1 MKKFFFLIGF
11 LLLAAAIFLTFPC
24 YNRLL
29 AVSGCCKERT
39 SPTGGWSKSGKD
51 YEGCRS
57 FNQQRDN
64 DDVSKPTG
72 FVWWDF
78 QCS

>member
-1 MKKFFFLIGF
+1 MKKIFFLIGF
-11 LLLAAAIFLTFPC
+11 LLLAVAMFLIIPC
-24 YNRLL
+24 HNRLF
-29 AVSGCCKERT
+29 AVSGCCKERN
-39 SPTGGWSKSGKD
+39 SPTGAWSKSGKD
-51 YEGCRS
+51 YEACRRY
-57 FNQQRDN
+57 NQQRDN